1 MMVYLCEYICVG
13 DLGWFVYL
21 CMCVHAHA
29 CMCLHEYVYGGRVA
43 QTNKTETTLLRGNDC
58 GFGTL
63 HLQKPPVGGKGADGG

>member
-1 MMVYLCEYICVG
+1 MVNKTITSLDTKEAMCEHCV
-13 DLGWFVYL
+13 
-21 CMCVHAHA
+21 CTRACS